1 VRPNSLYILT
11 VGVASCV
18 ALPLFVILSFL
29 LNTNSDVWGH
39 LVDTLL
45 WRYVS
50 NTLILSFLVSVGV
63 VFIGVP
69 AAWIIAFYRF
79 PGRTILSWLLLLPMA
94 YPAYILAYTYTGVL
108 EYAGPI
114 LSWMRAINAPEWS
127 MLPFLHIRSLPGA
140 ALMLSLVL
148 YPYVYLLA
156 RAAFLE
162 QSANLMEAGYML
174 GQNRFSVLRR
184 IVIPMARPAIAAG
197 TLLAIMETV
206 ADFGTVQFFGVQ
218 TLTTGIIRTYYGFGD
233 TPGAAQLSSLLLGFV
248 AVLMICERN
257 SRNRVRYYSDQT
269 RRLDKASQYLR
280 GFKAL
285 AAQVACLIP
294 ILLGF
299 LIPTLLL
306 MNWTMFDA
314 QIQSLWQL
322 AWNSFA
328 LAGGSSLLIVAVALI
343 VAYAN
348 RLFPSRNL
356 THLTTFIGLGYALPG
371 VVVAIGVLISFGTID
386 AWISGQ
392 LATLGVRPQLWLSGT
407 LVAVIFAYLVRFLAV
422 ANGNIVSGLSRIR
435 PSLDQSGRLLGLSQR
450 RVLTEVHIP
459 LMRSSVL
466 TALLV
471 CFVDVLKE
479 LPATLILRP
488 FDFNTLA
495 VRAYELAGQER
506 LIDAAP
512 ASLCIVLVG
521 LLPVVL
527 LNRSIG
533 KL

>member
-1 VRPNSLYILT
+1 MGAAL
-11 VGVASCV
+11 CV
-18 ALPLFVILSFL
+18 ALPLCVVLSFL
-29 LNTNSDVWGH
+29 LTAQSDVWAH

-45 WRYVS
+45 LSYAT
-50 NTLILSFLVSVGV
+50 NTVVLSALVGLGV
-63 VFIGVP
+63 VCLGVP
-69 AAWIIAFYRF
+69 TAWMIAFYRF
-79 PGRTILSWLLLLPMA
+79 PGRAVLSWLLLLPMA

-108 EYAGPI
+108 EYAGPV
-114 LSWMRAINAPEWS
+114 LTWMRSVDAPEWL
-127 MLPFLHIRSLPGA
+127 MAPILNIRSLPGA

-162 QSANLMEAGYML
+162 QSANLMEAGYTL
-174 GQNRFSVLRR
+174 GQTRFAVLRR

-197 TLLAIMETV
+197 ALLAIMETV
-206 ADFGTVQFFGVQ
+206 ADFGTVQFFGVS
-218 TLTTGIIRTYYGFGD
+218 TLTTGIMRTYYGFGD
-233 TPGAAQLSSLLLGFV
+233 TAGAAQLSSVLLGFV
-248 AVLMICERN
+248 AILVVLERY
-257 SRNRVRYYSDQT
+257 SRNRVHYYSDQT
-269 RRLDKASQYLR
+269 RRLDQ
-280 GFKAL
+280 
-285 AAQVACLIP
+285 AAQHLTGIRALTVLIVCAVP
-294 ILLGF
+294 IAFGF

-306 MNWTMFDA
+306 VNWTLFEA
-314 QIQSLWQL
+314 QLQSLWLL

-328 LAGGSSLLIVAVALI
+328 LAGSSSVLIVAVALL

-348 RLFPSRNL
+348 RLFPSRQL
-356 THLTTFIGLGYALPG
+356 SHVTTLIGLGYALPG
-371 VVVAIGVLISFGTID
+371 IVVAIGVLIPFGSTD
-386 AWISGQ
+386 AWISAQ
-392 LATLGVRPQLWLSGT
+392 LAPLGVEPTLWLSGS
-407 LVAVIFAYLVRFLAV
+407 VFAVMFAYLVRFLAV
-422 ANGNIVSGLSRIR
+422 ANGNVVSGLSRIR
-435 PSLDQSGRLLGLSQR
+435 PSLDHSGRLLGLSQGG
-450 RVLTEVHIP
+450 VLSQIHLP

-466 TALLV
+466 TAILV
-471 CFVDVLKE
+471 CFVDILKE

-521 LLPVVL
+521 LLPVIL